1 MQLHH
6 TPQHKHLCYW
16 HHRDSWCY
24 KNLRSITKEPGA
36 FIPRHQSLWNGSKL
50 ATKPIVSHS
59 VLLHKQGLNVQLQFA
74 PSSLQE
80 IACRGTNWSVPE
92 PNEASS
98 WREKR
103 TKTGGLRVNN
113 THSWRKASE
122 YKNAK
127 NRRPERAVRWHHTKD
142 WIIVEVFKYRTDLF
156 KMPCHEF
163 DKDYGQATM
172 NKKKNH
178 VCHSVVENPKLLMGC
193 HPCPPTRLQLERN
206 CAICNNKSIR
216 RDCQSPKCQ
225 NQPSIP
231 QDSAIDCLLAG
242 C

>member
-50 ATKPIVSHS
+50 ATKPIVSHKCS
-59 VLLHKQGLNVQLQFA
+59 SAQTRTQCAATVCTIVPSGDCLQGA
-74 PSSLQE
+74 P
-80 IACRGTNWSVPE
+80 I
-92 PNEASS
+92 
-98 WREKR
+98 
-103 TKTGGLRVNN
+103 
-113 THSWRKASE
+113 
-122 YKNAK
+122 
-127 NRRPERAVRWHHTKD
+127 
-142 WIIVEVFKYRTDLF
+142 EVFLNLMKLVHDRRKERREVVWGLIILTAEGKPVNT
-156 KMPCHEF
+156 KMPRIGAQKGLSGGNTPKIGFLLKYSNTEPTCSKCHAMSLI
-163 DKDYGQATM
+163 KIMAKPPWTRRKTM
-172 NKKKNH
+172 
-178 VCHSVVENPKLLMGC
+178 CIVENPKLLMGC
-193 HPCPPTRLQLERN
+193 HPCPPTRLQLESN

-225 NQPSIP
+225 NHPSIP